1 MPHTAL
7 RIEFGSERFSLD
19 SPCSA
24 GDAGMPGEDLCRWL
38 RDALPQWTLDYM
50 EEDWGWLLG
59 TDRTRT
65 DTADTD
71 HQLCVYAYPPGTPD
85 GDGVQST
92 HGEWMLVLY
101 RRVRSTR
108 LKFLHRWDYTAFD
121 ASLAADV
128 IAALRGI
135 DARDLRASALQMDG
149 AGRETAAAPYLP
161 DQLTL

>member
-7 RIEFGSERFSLD
+7 RIEFGSERFSFD
-19 SPCSA
+19 CPSTAS
-24 GDAGMPGEDLCRWL
+24 DANTPGEDLCRWL
-38 RDALPQWTLDYM
+38 RDALPQWTLDYV

-65 DTADTD
+65 DAADID

-85 GDGVQST
+85 SNGVQST
-92 HGEWMLVLY
+92 HGEWMLVLH
-101 RRVRSTR
+101 RRLRSTR
-108 LKFLHRWDYTAFD
+108 LKFLHRWDYAAFD
-121 ASLAADV
+121 TALAADV

-149 AGRETAAAPYLP
+149 AGRETDSSPYLP